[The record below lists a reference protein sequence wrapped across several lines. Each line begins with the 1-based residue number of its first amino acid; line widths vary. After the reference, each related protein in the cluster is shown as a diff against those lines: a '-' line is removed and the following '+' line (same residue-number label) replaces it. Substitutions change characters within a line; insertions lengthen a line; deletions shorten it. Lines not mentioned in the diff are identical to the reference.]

1 MAKNARRAKPERA
14 MQSKSKA
21 LKGGWRE
28 QWRYSWL
35 NALADM
41 LRQPLAT
48 FLTIMVIAIS
58 LTLPSLCYVVWKNV
72 SQAAAQWYPTPQLT
86 VYLDKSL
93 DEQGG
98 QNVVTQLE
106 ALEGVDHVNYLSRD
120 QAMSEFRS
128 WSGFSTALDMLE
140 ENPLPAVAI
149 ITPKID
155 FEGSDVLT
163 TLRDRVGQVDGIE
176 EVRMDDSWFARLA
189 ALTSL
194 VGKIASVIGLLMIVS
209 LFLVIGNSVRL
220 NIFAR
225 RDTINVMKLIG
236 ATDGFIM
243 RPFLNGGI
251 VLGGVG
257 AIISLIMT
265 FLLVWQL
272 GSGVAQVASVFGT
285 QFHIEGLLWEES
297 LLILLLS
304 AMVGWIAAWLATL
317 QHLRHFTPE

>member
-1 MAKNARRAKPERA
+1 MAKNARKAKPERT

-98 QNVVTQLE
+98 QNVVTQLQ

-189 ALTSL
+189 SLTGL
-194 VGKIASVIGLLMIVS
+194 VGKIASVIGILMIVS

>member
-1 MAKNARRAKPERA
+1 MAKNVRKGKPERA

-58 LTLPSLCYVVWKNV
+58 LALPSLCYVVWKNV
-72 SQAAAQWYPTPQLT
+72 SQAASQWYPTPQLT

-98 QNVVTQLE
+98 QNVVVQLQ
-106 ALEGVDHVNYLSRD
+106 ALDGVDHVNYLSRD

-155 FEGSDVLT
+155 FEGSDVLA
-163 TLRDRVGQVDGIE
+163 TLRDRVSQVGGIE
-176 EVRMDDSWFARLA
+176 EVRMDDSWFSRLA
-189 ALTSL
+189 ALTRL
-194 VGKIASVIGLLMIVS
+194 VGQVASVIGILMIVA
-209 LFLVIGNSVRL
+209 LFLVVGNSVRL

-251 VLGGVG
+251 VLGALG
-257 AIISLIMT
+257 AIISLVMT

-272 GSGVAQVASVFGT
+272 SSVVAEVASVFGT
-285 QFHIEGLLWEES
+285 QFRIEGLLWDES

-304 AMVGWIAAWLATL
+304 AIVGWVAAWLATI
-317 QHLRHFTPE
+317 QHLRHFSPE

>member
-1 MAKNARRAKPERA
+1 MAKNARRAKPERT

-98 QNVVTQLE
+98 QNVVTQLQ

-189 ALTSL
+189 SLTGL
-194 VGKIASVIGLLMIVS
+194 VGKIASVIGILMIVS

-257 AIISLIMT
+257 AIISLAMT

-272 GSGVAQVASVFGT
+272 GSGVAQVANVFGT